1 MHSHGRQSSILP
13 LRELIAEEIRK
24 FLKSPFPLVL
34 GLILIMIISVLAL
47 GTLWDSRATL
57 GLP

>member
-1 MHSHGRQSSILP
+1 MDSRSRRSSILS
-13 LRELIAEEIRK
+13 LGKLIAKEIRK

-34 GLILIMIISVLAL
+34 GLILIVIISAFAL
-47 GTLWDSRATL
+47 GTLWDSRGTL